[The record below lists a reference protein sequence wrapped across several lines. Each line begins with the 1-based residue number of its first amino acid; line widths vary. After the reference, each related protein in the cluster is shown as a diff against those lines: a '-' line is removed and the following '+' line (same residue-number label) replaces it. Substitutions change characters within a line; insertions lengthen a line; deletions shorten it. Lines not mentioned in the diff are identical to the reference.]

1 MHDESIYKLR
11 VLFHNSRSRIAGY
24 EPTRPLQSSDTAPF
38 GRLCSSLV
46 GLPPQHFPTMAF
58 RLITRALTQRSTAVG
73 VGRIGVVA
81 SPTKIVNPTCA
92 IAVRFFDSASNKKAF
107 DEFRANLSPA
117 RRKLFDILNNYRTE
131 NYAQCLPSRFLK
143 DIIKAVDANGD
154 GVITKA
160 EYFQLLKNIGHEGEL
175 TDAELDEIF
184 NEVGVEDSAAGEK
197 VIPVEVLMEKW
208 KPLLSTIPLR
218 G

>member
-1 MHDESIYKLR
+1 
-11 VLFHNSRSRIAGY
+11 
-24 EPTRPLQSSDTAPF
+24 
-38 GRLCSSLV
+38 
-46 GLPPQHFPTMAF
+46 MAF
-58 RLITRALTQRSTAVG
+58 RLLARSSSRRSAAVG
-73 VGRIGVVA
+73 GGRIGLGA
-81 SPTKIVNPTCA
+81 SPTNTNTLSSTCA
-92 IAVRFFDSASNKKAF
+92 MSVRFFDSASNKKAF

-117 RRKLFDILNNYRTE
+117 RRKLFDILNSYRTE
-131 NYAQCLPSRFLK
+131 NYAQSLPSRFLK

-184 NEVGVEDSAAGEK
+184 NEVGVEDSSAGEK
-197 VIPVEVLMEKW
+197 VIPVQVLMEKW